1 MFGSVFSKYLHPVR
15 EAVGIYPSA
24 HGLVY
29 AHLCA
34 PDDTAGV
41 WSVSML
47 RRTTDVWRA
56 EDDPGRLAALVREEL
71 ARREE
76 THRNAACSSPP
87 PSRKNSRAGRRPI
100 CRLHLPCLKR
110 PRILYSG
117 NCLQLSPARS
127 CGARSSGRFAQRQ
140 RGMPMSKRKCFAAHR

>member
-47 RRTTDVWRA
+47 RRTTDVWQA
-56 EDDPGRLAALVREEL
+56 
-71 ARREE
+71 
-76 THRNAACSSPP
+76 
-87 PSRKNSRAGRRPI
+87 
-100 CRLHLPCLKR
+100 
-110 PRILYSG
+110 
-117 NCLQLSPARS
+117 
-127 CGARSSGRFAQRQ
+127 
-140 RGMPMSKRKCFAAHR
+140 